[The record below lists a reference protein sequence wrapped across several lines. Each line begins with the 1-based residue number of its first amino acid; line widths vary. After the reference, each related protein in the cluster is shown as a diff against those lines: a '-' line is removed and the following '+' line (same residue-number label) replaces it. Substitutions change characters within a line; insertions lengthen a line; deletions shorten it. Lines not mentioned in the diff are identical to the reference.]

1 VATQCETTAQWP
13 QWKTLISFSSET
25 LRERQARGIA
35 PVPSPKPGEE
45 TLELKA
51 KSPAPSPDLGEG
63 WGEGQPKGTQRIQ
76 AEVRLLGSIAF
87 NPEVRLLPNGY
98 IEVMRPKL
106 YRRPM
111 KTLALLSTLLLALL
125 PVAPAD
131 AWQAR
136 NRSFK
141 DWCVSKTTLPASA
154 QKTVNALLEVAET
167 QDCQAADNH
176 LRNLTRLNLDHKGL
190 SNLEPI
196 SALTQLTHLEL
207 QDNQVQDLS
216 PLTDLANLTSL
227 DLSINR
233 ISKLQP
239 LIPLTQLYQLR
250 LAQNKITDISPLADL
265 TGLYGLD
272 LQENKITNIR
282 PLLGLTNLGW
292 LLLQNNRI
300 QNVKP
305 LAKLTKIF
313 QLGIRSNALRIQDC
327 PLRPISICDD
337 GNFEAAD

>member
-1 VATQCETTAQWP
+1 
-13 QWKTLISFSSET
+13 
-25 LRERQARGIA
+25 
-35 PVPSPKPGEE
+35 
-45 TLELKA
+45 LELR
-51 KSPAPSPDLGEG
+51 PS
-63 WGEGQPKGTQRIQ
+63 
-76 AEVRLLGSIAF
+76 
-87 NPEVRLLPNGY
+87 NY
-98 IEVMRPKL
+98 ID
-106 YRRPM
+106 M
-111 KTLALLSTLLLALL
+111 KTSIALLSTVSLVLLLLQT
-125 PVAPAD
+125 APAD

-141 DWCVSKTTLPASA
+141 DWCVSKATLPASA
-154 QKTVNALLEVAET
+154 QKTVNALLEVAGT

-176 LRNLTRLNLDHKGL
+176 LRNLSNLNLEHKGL

-196 SALTQLTHLEL
+196 SALTQLTSLEL

-272 LQENKITNIR
+272 LQENKITNIQ

-292 LLLQNNRI
+292 LMLQNNRI

-313 QLGIRSNALRIQDC
+313 QLGIRSDSLRVRDC

-337 GNFEAAD
+337 GNFEAGD

>member
-1 VATQCETTAQWP
+1 MET
-13 QWKTLISFSSET
+13 
-25 LRERQARGIA
+25 
-35 PVPSPKPGEE
+35 
-45 TLELKA
+45 
-51 KSPAPSPDLGEG
+51 
-63 WGEGQPKGTQRIQ
+63 
-76 AEVRLLGSIAF
+76 SI
-87 NPEVRLLPNGY
+87 
-98 IEVMRPKL
+98 
-106 YRRPM
+106 
-111 KTLALLSTLLLALL
+111 ALLSTVSLVLLLLQT
-125 PVAPAD
+125 APAD

-141 DWCVSKTTLPASA
+141 DWCVSKATLPASA
-154 QKTVNALLEVAET
+154 QKTVNALLEVAGT

-176 LRNLTRLNLDHKGL
+176 LRNLSNLNLEHKGL

-196 SALTQLTHLEL
+196 SALTQLTSLEL

-265 TGLYGLD
+265 TGLYGL
-272 LQENKITNIR
+272 
-282 PLLGLTNLGW
+282 GLTNLGW
-292 LLLQNNRI
+292 LMLQNNRI

-313 QLGIRSNALRIQDC
+313 QLGIRSDSLRVRDC

-337 GNFEAAD
+337 GNFEAGD